1 MAPRHF
7 QTRQDARRSRS
18 VGRTLGAWTI
28 AALVAHTL
36 AGCGRPI
43 TIQAL
48 ERGSEAPIEDVR
60 IYRYRFSLFSI
71 FPGMKST
78 QTGPDG
84 SAVVSVGPSA
94 TNLTMLRAG
103 FEPVLLGV
111 FEQTSQALAP
121 DAGGYDYV
129 LTYGTLVDKQV
140 VPVEFRPLKSAPVE
154 ITVVDRD
161 TQRPVADAQVYAA
174 TFLYLPQPGVERD
187 WGFPPVQD
195 VRTDAEGRATVEQRS
210 GFLNRIAVRVKGY
223 QYATITLDGR
233 GLEGPTARRVEL
245 RPLQVK
251 PVDFLVV
258 DAKTRAP
265 IAGAEVS
272 LGEMRDG
279 LPDNPDAWTRTTD
292 AAGRTGLMPVPD
304 MEPFLLS
311 VKARG
316 YEDWR
321 GAPVWRTL
329 VEGQT
334 RRLELRRK

>member
-1 MAPRHF
+1 
-7 QTRQDARRSRS
+7 
-18 VGRTLGAWTI
+18 
-28 AALVAHTL
+28 
-36 AGCGRPI
+36 
-43 TIQAL
+43 
-48 ERGSEAPIEDVR
+48 
-60 IYRYRFSLFSI
+60 
-71 FPGMKST
+71 
-78 QTGPDG
+78 
-84 SAVVSVGPSA
+84 
-94 TNLTMLRAG
+94 
-103 FEPVLLGV
+103 
-111 FEQTSQALAP
+111 
-121 DAGGYDYV
+121 
-129 LTYGTLVDKQV
+129 
-140 VPVEFRPLKSAPVE
+140 VE